1 MAKSLGKLDY
11 YHRASN
17 KHNNYVQFFIF
28 RLHKLYVQSDRSEE
42 RHSINVMTVGKN
54 VQGKL
59 AEERDRERMWVWVC
73 VCVYVL
79 KKDLKNIYCHIRI
92 ITVIQNFPNSS

>member
-42 RHSINVMTVGKN
+42 RHSINIMTVGKN

-59 AEERDRERMWVWVC
+59 AEERDRENVGVD

-79 KKDLKNIYCHIRI
+79 KKDLKNIYFHIRI